1 MSSKN
6 FYGLTG
12 DVTIDGGIL
21 NVGNA
26 QLYANT
32 ETSNVGIGT
41 TNPEFTLDV
50 HGDANVGVLYSTF
63 LHGDGSNIENIVS
76 SQWEGLP
83 GDPIYYTSN
92 VGIANTVP
100 VTVTLQIGS
109 NVAIDDTGANVIEVY
124 GNVNASY
131 FIGDGS
137 QLTGIAAT
145 LDDIV
150 DQGNTVSNTIILESG
165 ADPVSNIGLVTKEGV
180 CISVSNTNATGEFQ
194 FGVGS
199 NLFVNVYSSNVLT
212 VGGNVFA
219 EKMTLGTVTI
229 KPAYNLE
236 QVTGQG
242 NATSNTIQFTNA
254 TTGLVTTSNINVG
267 GRLVFGANVFVDSLR
282 TADLAANLVTY
293 DATTG
298 ELLDSAGLISN
309 KLAVVSEQ
317 PPTAIEAS
325 SEEGTVGNL
334 FDKDIGTKWVS
345 TATYS
350 TTNDGTLGDYIGSAD
365 LTSTGPLGEWVKITL
380 PYATILRHIKCEST
394 NSSVEDLTIVG
405 LGADGVTWTTL
416 KSVTGLTGNTH
427 AIVVDAIAE
436 YKTYGFIIQVTNSTS
451 GRSAVEI
458 GELRLFTESFSIDGG
473 YTTITQLRLGSTL
486 EVSGNVEVGTANL
499 FVDTVTGNVG
509 IGKTNPG
516 ATLDIAGNMRLG
528 DGLGNVVD
536 FSIETTPTI
545 GDPIW
550 QAALL
555 HPSPAV
561 GDNFG
566 HSVSISADGLYALV
580 GVRSDDVTNA
590 GSAQVYIRVGTSW
603 VWQAQLLHPNP
614 AANDFFGGSVS
625 ISADGL
631 YALVGAY
638 GDDTVAEGNNVGSAH
653 VYVRTGTSWSHQKEL
668 FHPNLAANDFFG
680 RSVSISGDGLYALIG
695 VAYDDTGA
703 SGAGSA
709 QVYVRTGTSWSH
721 QAQLLHP
728 NPAANDYFG
737 YSVSISGDGL
747 YALVGVAYDDTGATD
762 AGSAQ
767 VYVRTGTS
775 WAWQAELVHP
785 TPAVNDYFG
794 GSVSIS
800 GDGLYALVGAYA
812 DDGVAEG
819 YNAGSA
825 QVYVRTGTSWAWQA
839 ELLHPSPAV
848 SDYFGGSV
856 SISGDGLYALVG
868 AFGDDTVAEGN
879 NVGSAQV
886 FKRTLTSWAWQAE
899 LVHPTRAAND
909 YFGYSVSISADG
921 LYALVGVAYDDTGG
935 SGAGSAQVYV
945 RTGTSWAW
953 QAELVHPTPAAN
965 DEFGYSVSIS
975 ADGLY
980 ALIGAYRD
988 DTGGSNAGSAQV
1000 YVRTGTSWAW
1010 QTELVHP
1017 TPAAGDFFG
1026 YSVSI
1031 SGDGVYAL
1039 VGVHLDDTGATNTGS
1054 AQVYV
1059 GGPEMETE
1067 LIVSTPIKADGTLLS
1082 FTGQHIC
1089 FPEGRMSQ
1097 GLVVSANQNKYM
1109 SLNGPVTMGLG
1120 AIKSSESLPVVSL
1133 SNVANDRSVFGV
1145 VDRFEGGGTERTQ
1158 TIGIGKVSSAKE
1170 VGDNRVIVNSI
1181 GEGALWVAN
1190 TNGNLVSGDY
1200 LTTSSLPGYAQ
1211 KQDSDSLKNSTVAK
1225 ITMACDFSPED
1236 IPVQI
1241 IKKKENG
1248 DNDLDSYGRFQ
1259 WVDTEKT
1266 QKVYQVRYLTSDGD
1280 RTDQSNAVH
1289 IAAYVGCTYHCG

>member
-32 ETSNVGIGT
+32 DTSNVGIGT

-631 YALVGAY
+631 YALVG
-638 GDDTVAEGNNVGSAH
+638 
-653 VYVRTGTSWSHQKEL
+653 
-668 FHPNLAANDFFG
+668 
-680 RSVSISGDGLYALIG
+680 
-695 VAYDDTGA
+695 VAYDDTGG
-703 SGAGSA
+703 SNAGSA

-728 NPAANDYFG
+728 NPAAG
-737 YSVSISGDGL
+737 
-747 YALVGVAYDDTGATD
+747 
-762 AGSAQ
+762 
-767 VYVRTGTS
+767 
-775 WAWQAELVHP
+775 
-785 TPAVNDYFG
+785 
-794 GSVSIS
+794 
-800 GDGLYALVGAYA
+800 
-812 DDGVAEG
+812 
-819 YNAGSA
+819 
-825 QVYVRTGTSWAWQA
+825 
-839 ELLHPSPAV
+839 
-848 SDYFGGSV
+848 
-856 SISGDGLYALVG
+856 
-868 AFGDDTVAEGN
+868 
-879 NVGSAQV
+879 
-886 FKRTLTSWAWQAE
+886 
-899 LVHPTRAAND
+899 
-909 YFGYSVSISADG
+909 
-921 LYALVGVAYDDTGG
+921 
-935 SGAGSAQVYV
+935 
-945 RTGTSWAW
+945 
-953 QAELVHPTPAAN
+953 

-1266 QKVYQVRYLTSDGD
+1266 QKAYKVRYLTSDGKG
-1280 RTDQSNAVH
+1280 TDQSNAVH
-1289 IAAYVGCTYHCG
+1289 ILAYVGCTYHCG

>member
-603 VWQAQLLHPNP
+603 VWQAELVHSSP
-614 AANDFFGGSVS
+614 AAGDFFGGSVS

-775 WAWQAELVHP
+775 WARQAELFHP
-785 TPAVNDYFG
+785 TRTANDFFG

-800 GDGLYALVGAYA
+800 ADGLYALVGALK
-812 DDGVAEG
+812 DDTGATD
-819 YNAGSA
+819 AGSA
-825 QVYVRTGTSWAWQA
+825 QVYVRAGTSWAWQA
-839 ELLHPSPAV
+839 ELLHPSPAASDNFGYSVSITGDGLYALVGAWKDDTGGQDTGSAQVFKRTGTSWAWQWELLHPSPAV
-848 SDYFGGSV
+848 SDYFGHSV

-868 AFGDDTVAEGN
+868 V
-879 NVGSAQV
+879 
-886 FKRTLTSWAWQAE
+886 
-899 LVHPTRAAND
+899 
-909 YFGYSVSISADG
+909 YS
-921 LYALVGVAYDDTGG
+921 DDTGG
-935 SGAGSAQVYV
+935 SDAGSV
-945 RTGTSWAW
+945 
-953 QAELVHPTPAAN
+953 
-965 DEFGYSVSIS
+965 
-975 ADGLY
+975 
-980 ALIGAYRD
+980 
-988 DTGGSNAGSAQV
+988 
-1000 YVRTGTSWAW
+1000 
-1010 QTELVHP
+1010 
-1017 TPAAGDFFG
+1017 
-1026 YSVSI
+1026 
-1031 SGDGVYAL
+1031 
-1039 VGVHLDDTGATNTGS
+1039 
-1054 AQVYV
+1054 QVYV
-1059 GGPEMETE
+1059 GGPGDGGISE
-1067 LIVSTPIKADGTLLS
+1067 LVVSTPIQADGTLLS

-1236 IPVQI
+1236 IPVHI

-1266 QKVYQVRYLTSDGD
+1266 QKAYKVRYLTSDGKG
-1280 RTDQSNAVH
+1280 TDQSNAVH
-1289 IAAYVGCTYHCG
+1289 ILAYVGCTYHCG